1 MKFIPISKVFVRS
14 LLYAFVLV
22 ASLNHSLSY
31 GNYINDD
38 ILKSVK
44 SSATESSSNF
54 SQPESLDG
62 IVHHNAGY
70 GRDQNGNY
78 FFAMSFGNLDWGLL
92 NAEVTT
98 YRDGTPIPQHTGTPE
113 TWANLTTG
121 AWVWAQDGQGL
132 QRKL

>member
-1 MKFIPISKVFVRS
+1 MKFILISKVFVRS

-44 SSATESSSNF
+44 SSATESSSNLI
-54 SQPESLDG
+54 QPESLDG

-78 FFAMSFGNLDWGLL
+78 FFAMSFAPVDVPVAAPPSQVIFKGLL
-92 NAEVTT
+92 FNFIF
-98 YRDGTPIPQHTGTPE
+98 PPQIL
-113 TWANLTTG
+113 NYF
-121 AWVWAQDGQGL
+121 
-132 QRKL
+132 